1 MNIDDLNSIMTRKDD
16 LGCLVIRIPNS
27 NRSENVS

>member
-16 LGCLVIRIPNS
+16 LGRLVIRIPNS